1 MGPPA
6 AGNRLSP
13 VGGDAVGGGCVQ
25 STKATSSPLVPL
37 LLPLPPHPGVPHTST
52 HRHTPTSASLKVTV
66 TPSLPGA
73 TTGSPSLPG
82 CVSWDLCLPRDL
94 PPLHVPCPC
103 LLRCPQPPAAYMCT
117 PPHSTHHPDFGAP
130 SQRFRHWGMVLPP
143 PPAPHE
149 AGAAALALVVIPRL
163 LGECVGGQAIGNHTQ
178 GSTTE
183 HFWWPEQESSGQAKP
198 APPPAHR
205 IAPKVPPL
213 PRRGGR

>member
-1 MGPPA
+1 MCTVNKGHVLSSCPPPPA
-6 AGNRLSP
+6 
-13 VGGDAVGGGCVQ
+13 
-25 STKATSSPLVPL
+25 TT
-37 LLPLPPHPGVPHTST
+37 T
-52 HRHTPTSASLKVTV
+52 TPW
-66 TPSLPGA
+66 GA
-73 TTGSPSLPG
+73 THQHAPAHA
-82 CVSWDLCLPRDL
+82 DLCLTQGDGDTL
-94 PPLHVPCPC
+94 PPWCHHWVPIPSWVCVLGSLSPQGPAPPPRPLSLPFEVSTAPSSIHVH
-103 LLRCPQPPAAYMCT
+103 PPPIAPT
-117 PPHSTHHPDFGAP
+117 TLILGPPHSVSGTGGWF
-130 SQRFRHWGMVLPP
+130 SPP